1 MPRATIKDI
10 ANALTLSPSTVS
22 RALSED
28 PSINAETRR
37 RVSETARRLGYRRNS
52 LASSLRRGRTQSVGL
67 VLSEFTSPFTCVVAE
82 GILQYMYQR
91 GVRVMSASSYYD
103 PERELSHLQM
113 MEQSMVDGIIFLF
126 SDPVTNY
133 NEFQRLSESRFPMVF
148 IGSYPKGLPVARIT
162 ADVRNRAFFLF
173 DHLLHQGYRRI
184 AVIDTP
190 PNIGMSGELVAAYRD
205 ALDKYRLD
213 FDSRLTSTS
222 FPTPADGIA
231 VVNHLVREKIDF
243 DCIVTYADYMAVGII
258 MRLRELG
265 FRVPEQVA
273 MATLYGTLMSRL
285 ITPQLTTMET
295 PLLDT
300 GRLAAQMLLDQI
312 DSPDMAPQHHFIDLR
327 LKVRSSTV
335 IGSNFESPFLVPW
348 ATGQPAH

>member
-22 RALSED
+22 RALADD
-28 PSINAETRR
+28 PSINSETRR

-103 PERELSHLQM
+103 PQRELSHLQM

-148 IGSYPKGLPVARIT
+148 IGSYPAGLPVSHIT

-173 DHLLHQGYRRI
+173 DHLLYQGYRHI
-184 AVIDTP
+184 AVIDMP
-190 PNIGMSGELVAAYRD
+190 PNIGPPGQLTDAYRD
-205 ALDKYRLD
+205 ALDKYHLD
-213 FDSRLTSTS
+213 FDPRLTGTS

-231 VVNHLVREKIDF
+231 VVNHLVKENIKF
-243 DCIVTYADYMAVGII
+243 DCIVTYADYMAVGIL
-258 MRLRELG
+258 MRLRELD
-265 FRVPEQVA
+265 FKVPEQVA
-273 MATLYGTLMSRL
+273 MATLYGTPMSRF

-295 PLLDT
+295 PLLPM

-312 DSPDMAPQHHFIDLR
+312 DSPDMAPQHHVIDLR
-327 LKVRSSTV
+327 LKIRTSTV
-335 IGSNFESPFLVPW
+335 KDSRFEPPFLVPW
-348 ATGQPAH
+348 GTGRPTT